1 MLTDLEAVFRS
12 LKSELGLRPIYHQVT
27 HRVSGHLFIS
37 VLAYHLVHTLR
48 HQFKAHGIHDSW
60 TTLRRRLAGQ
70 MRITTQLKRADG
82 KTLHIRKS
90 CRPEPHQSV
99 LYDALGLA
107 HLPGPVVK
115 TIT

>member
-1 MLTDLEAVFRS
+1 
-12 LKSELGLRPIYHQVT
+12 
-27 HRVSGHLFIS
+27 
-37 VLAYHLVHTLR
+37 
-48 HQFKAHGIHDSW
+48 
-60 TTLRRRLAGQ
+60 

-107 HLPGPVVK
+107 HLPRPVVK